1 MKLKFM
7 NVCIYV
13 FPCRG
18 EDVKSSSYF
27 FLVRTSVHLNLAR
40 ATCDDKDGG
49 VSLLA
54 CNKRGLSSL
63 RDCSKPNKADNSL
76 MPFLLLQVRL
86 CWLW

>member
-1 MKLKFM
+1 M
-7 NVCIYV
+7 YV
-13 FPCRG
+13 YMFFLAGG

-40 ATCDDKDGG
+40 ATCDDKVGG

-54 CNKRGLSSL
+54 CNKRGVSN
-63 RDCSKPNKADNSL
+63 CPAFEIVPNQTKPIIAL